1 MAYGMKDF
9 WNKFTTRFA
18 VPLLLVTQ
26 VITLYDGWESRVNER
41 AYQEQLVHC
50 IMEHYHHTEEDT
62 MVTIYDTGEKI
73 TSAEFFKDSPEMDPT
88 GQTYW
93 QGQAGCGMFNLETPL
108 SDYTPQRTMD
118 RLLGKAF
125 WTYKNKKDRFV
136 EWVNYKF
143 MRKATEGIRG

>member
-1 MAYGMKDF
+1 M
-9 WNKFTTRFA
+9 
-18 VPLLLVTQ
+18 
-26 VITLYDGWESRVNER
+26 EER

-50 IMEHYHHTEEDT
+50 IMEHYHNTEEDT

-73 TSAEFFKDSPEMDPT
+73 TSAEFFKDSPEMDTT

-93 QGQAGCGMFNLETPL
+93 QGQAGCGMFTLETPL

-118 RLLGKAF
+118 RLLGKVF
-125 WTYKNKKDRFV
+125 WTYKNKKDRFQ

>member
-1 MAYGMKDF
+1 
-9 WNKFTTRFA
+9 
-18 VPLLLVTQ
+18 
-26 VITLYDGWESRVNER
+26 
-41 AYQEQLVHC
+41 
-50 IMEHYHHTEEDT
+50 
-62 MVTIYDTGEKI
+62 MVTMYDTGEKI

-125 WTYKNKKDRFV
+125 WTYKNKKDRFE

-143 MRKATEGIRG
+143 MRKATEDIRG